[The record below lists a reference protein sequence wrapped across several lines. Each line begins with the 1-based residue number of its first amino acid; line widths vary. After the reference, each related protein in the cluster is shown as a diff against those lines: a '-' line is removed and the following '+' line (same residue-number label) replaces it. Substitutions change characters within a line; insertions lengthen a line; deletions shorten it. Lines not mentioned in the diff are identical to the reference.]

1 MVTIWWWY
9 SKNYHYFSTTLLP
22 SKIQSLRIF
31 LPQNLGLALQFKLP
45 RCTRLSVLV
54 HPRRSRPCLP
64 TCECCTALQQC
75 CSRVFVFSRRAAP
88 AVCVT
93 LHRPTLLHQP
103 SDRLMTMEKCTLR
116 KIPLLLLPFR
126 REKLLL
132 ARARPVTHTRAHV
145 RKNTRKIDCRAPPIQ
160 ARALETSRLA
170 AVLVRALSPIHSL
183 ETLSCR
189 ECFRNRSREH
199 SHTRLRRRGSVQD
212 GDDCLSRRVWRFCC
226 SPWTRTNL
234 FLADRGGCPG
244 WLFFRSSFDFVQLF
258 MFWRVRWIL
267 HFFMSYTKV
276 TPKFM

>member
-1 MVTIWWWY
+1 MHPIE
-9 SKNYHYFSTTLLP
+9 
-22 SKIQSLRIF
+22 
-31 LPQNLGLALQFKLP
+31 
-45 RCTRLSVLV
+45 CTRSSSTQQAVPPDVWVLHCVTTMLQPCVCVLS
-54 HPRRSRPCLP
+54 PRRSRCM
-64 TCECCTALQQC
+64 CD
-75 CSRVFVFSRRAAP
+75 
-88 AVCVT
+88 VT
-93 LHRPTLLHQP
+93 QAY
-103 SDRLMTMEKCTLR
+103 
-116 KIPLLLLPFR
+116 F
-126 REKLLL
+126 
-132 ARARPVTHTRAHV
+132 
-145 RKNTRKIDCRAPPIQ
+145 APPTEWPTNDDGKMHLAENPPPPAALPPGKTAAGTCTTPHAHTCPREEKHEKNRLSRTTNTC

-183 ETLSCR
+183 EMLSCR

-234 FLADRGGCPG
+234 FLADRGGCAG
-244 WLFFRSSFDFVQLF
+244 WLLFRSSFDSVQLF